1 MSAVRCQVRDTAQ
14 VLYESM
20 PVIFIYAIN
29 TMGGRDN
36 KLYESPIYR
45 KPARKE
51 VPAS

>member
-1 MSAVRCQVRDTAQ
+1 
-14 VLYESM
+14 M

-51 VPAS
+51 VGVWNNDMTSLICPPR